1 MFDVT
6 ERSHRVTSAHDE
18 RPNAR
23 FTFSSAFVLS
33 IAVMGTLTTP
43 VQAFQAKQRPLS
55 DFINAQ
61 GATSCFVPPAP
72 DQLGASSAV
81 NKTPVRFALID
92 YTGLTAKFLQTFG
105 INLGT
110 TVTGTVLERPL
121 ADGRALITV
130 NLHTKNALTWAT
142 NFDPNGSSDQF
153 NTNPLLFGWRAQD
166 LIADP
171 ARQPALADQHFRVVF
186 TNTAPGAPLPDIVC
200 INASQCPNVIAAC
213 PVGFELEFLMSQATA
228 KGELHAIA
236 GLGPEGTPGRLT
248 LTQTGLIQPAIKNG
262 FQGALAD
269 AFPAEKVELRATGK

>member
-1 MFDVT
+1 MHN
-6 ERSHRVTSAHDE
+6 RSALSQRVTSVCAE
-18 RPNAR
+18 RPNAVFR
-23 FTFSSAFVLS
+23 CLLLPVL
-33 IAVMGTLTTP
+33 ITAVLAALITP

-55 DFINAQ
+55 DFLSVQ
-61 GATSCFVPPAP
+61 GSTSCFVPPAP

-81 NKTPVRFALID
+81 NKAPVRFALID
-92 YTGLTAKFLQTFG
+92 YTGLTAKLLLKYG

-171 ARQPALADQHFRVVF
+171 TRTPALADQHFRLVF

-200 INASQCPNVIAAC
+200 INSSQCPNVIAAC
-213 PVGFELEFLMSQATA
+213 PTGFELEFLMSQASA
-228 KGELHAIA
+228 GGQLHALA
-236 GLGPEGTPGRLT
+236 GLGPEGTPGRLI
-248 LTQTGLIQPAIKNG
+248 LTQTGLIQPAIRNG
-262 FQGALAD
+262 FQGALVD
-269 AFPAEKVELRATGK
+269 AFPAEAIELRAIGK